1 MLDKTNIIV
10 YPIDRRL
17 IMPILGETTRRNI
30 LNPDCQDHGLLVWLG
45 CENCGKERW
54 VRIVKGKP
62 YRNNLCQSCSQRGEH
77 SGCWKGG
84 RFKDKSNGYVLIK
97 LQPDDFFYPMQ
108 TGMGYVFEHRLV
120 MAKHLGRCLQSWE
133 WVHHKNGIKDDN
145 RIENLELTTKGNHS
159 RQHGKGYR
167 DGYAKG
173 LQDGRLKKIQ
183 ELKARIAE
191 LEQYFRR
198 TKGVIRCLK

>member
-1 MLDKTNIIV
+1 
-10 YPIDRRL
+10 
-17 IMPILGETTRRNI
+17 MPILGETTRRNI

-198 TKGVIRCLK
+198 SQRCN

>member
-1 MLDKTNIIV
+1 
-10 YPIDRRL
+10 
-17 IMPILGETTRRNI
+17 
-30 LNPDCQDHGLLVWLG
+30 
-45 CENCGKERW
+45 
-54 VRIVKGKP
+54 
-62 YRNNLCQSCSQRGEH
+62 
-77 SGCWKGG
+77 
-84 RFKDKSNGYVLIK
+84 
-97 LQPDDFFYPMQ
+97 MQ

-183 ELKARIAE
+183 ELKARIAD

-198 TKGVIRCLK
+198 SQRCN